1 MSPQRTQSA
10 LRNATGTRPSDPQPT
25 PESNPSNTMETSPM
39 KTDERWADSLRD
51 DHARTKDARAAL
63 RRPRVSTFL
72 LLALLL
78 AALGGCGNSSAEAP
92 AETSGEEHAE
102 HADEAAAPAHDE
114 HGEESEAVRIPRDV
128 QQRFGISTAP
138 ARPGP
143 VEVTLELPGE
153 IVADPDRILHVRPPF
168 AGTIRRVFKHVGD
181 TVEAGD
187 ALAVLVSTQALAP
200 YTIEAG
206 ISGTITAEHAAA
218 GEAVTVSHD
227 LFTLADTRTVWAQL
241 QAFPND
247 LHRVHVGD
255 PVEVLT
261 PNAESGARGEISFI
275 NPVLDP
281 DTRSATVRV
290 ILENDGRYRPG
301 LFVTGRV
308 AVTHQDAAVSI
319 PSSALLREGNG
330 WVVFV
335 HEDDDAF
342 SRRPVEVGHHG
353 IERSEIVAGLEAG
366 EEIVSN
372 GAFLVKSAA
381 ARSEMGGGHGH

>member
-1 MSPQRTQSA
+1 
-10 LRNATGTRPSDPQPT
+10 
-25 PESNPSNTMETSPM
+25 METAPM

-51 DHARTKDARAAL
+51 DHDRTEDGLGAL
-63 RRPRVSTFL
+63 RRRPRVSTCL

-78 AALGGCGNSSAEAP
+78 VALGGCGNSP
-92 AETSGEEHAE
+92 AEEPADESGDEQAE
-102 HADEAAAPAHDE
+102 HADEAGAPAHDEHGDE
-114 HGEESEAVRIPRDV
+114 HGEESEALRIPRDV
-128 QQRFGISTAP
+128 QQRFGIATAP
-138 ARPGP
+138 AGPGR
-143 VEVTLELPGE
+143 VEVTLDLPGE

-218 GEAVTVSHD
+218 GESVTVAHD

-241 QAFPND
+241 QLFPDD
-247 LHRVHVGD
+247 LQRVHVDD

-281 DTRSATVRV
+281 ATRSATVRV
-290 ILENDGRYRPG
+290 VLANDGRYRPG

-308 AVTHQDAAVSI
+308 AVTQQEAAVSV
-319 PSSALLREGNG
+319 PSSALLREDDG

-335 HEDDDAF
+335 REDDDAF
-342 SRRPVEVGHHG
+342 SRRPVEVGHRG
-353 IERSEIVAGLEAG
+353 IERSEIVAGLAAG
-366 EEIVSN
+366 EEVVSE